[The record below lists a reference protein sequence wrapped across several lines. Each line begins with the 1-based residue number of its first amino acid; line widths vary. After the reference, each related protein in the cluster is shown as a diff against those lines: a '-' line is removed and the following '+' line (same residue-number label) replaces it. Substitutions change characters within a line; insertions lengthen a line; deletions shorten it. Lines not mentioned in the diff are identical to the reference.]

1 MQKPID
7 VDANLFRLCYPYVS
21 KEKTRY
27 YLMGVYV
34 TPHPEGG
41 VLMVATNGH
50 VAIAIH
56 DESGYCAAPAIV
68 EVSKPVL
75 AACKPKK
82 DCKTR
87 LRADMGEVIVYV
99 QQGKFEEEA
108 IAISSRPF
116 IEGTYPDYRRVFP
129 RDMLDHGACSSA
141 YAPAYMAMAAKTCAD
156 LNSRAL
162 QMNSGKE
169 SPGVVRFVGHEN
181 IVVIIMPWR
190 SDGNTGLH
198 TMPDFVHQTG
208 HELKLIEK
216 AA

>member
-21 KEKTRY
+21 KEETRY

-56 DESGYCAAPAIV
+56 DESGYCAEPAIV

-87 LRADMGEVIVYV
+87 LRADMGEVIVYATKG
-99 QQGKFEEEA
+99 QFKEEA

-116 IEGTYPDYRRVFP
+116 IEGTFPDYRRVFP
-129 RDMLDHGACSSA
+129 IDMSGHGEYSNA
-141 YAPAYMAMAAKTCAD
+141 YAPSYMAMAAKTCMD
-156 LNSRAL
+156 LNSHAL

-169 SPGVVRFVGHEN
+169 SPGVVRFAGHKN
-181 IVVIIMPWR
+181 VVVIIMR
-190 SDGNTGLH
+190 LRVNESDDLG